1 LIDLSTGISLPLSK
15 RALSWNLGKP
25 GVPLRYISV
34 LTGGTIRK
42 EGTRVLRAASEDIS
56 SRKTHCERTTMRM
69 DKKTGREVRRK
80 CWGEGIMT
88 VFRVL
93 GLAVL

>member
-42 EGTRVLRAASEDIS
+42 EGTEDIS